1 MRRVVVTGLGFIS
14 SIGNSIGEVAASLRE
29 GRSGIEATDLFYD
42 PSSPIH
48 VAGTV
53 KGFSFPSPDPEDWE
67 YPSAYQ
73 LTRLQI
79 RPMAPNNLYGF
90 CAMEQAI
97 ADAGLKPEEVSNP
110 RTGAMCASAGSQWL
124 TFEILKVMEKEGVNR
139 ISPRAVP
146 ACMPGNLN
154 ANLTACFK
162 LKGAT
167 LGFASACS
175 SSAHAFGHAVDLI
188 RLGRQDRVFVVG
200 AEDLTRYI
208 DFPFAAARALS
219 PQKDPKLASRP
230 FDANRDG
237 FVATGGATVLV
248 LEALETAEARSAA
261 KIYAEAAGWGQSSDG
276 YNVMA
281 PEPNG
286 EGLARAIEE
295 ALRESSLRPEEVDYI
310 NAHATSTP
318 AGDEAE
324 LSAVKKVFP
333 EGARPA
339 ISSTKSLTGHGLCL
353 AGALEA
359 GITCLA
365 LREGFMPVS
374 ANITQLDPA
383 AEGVPVLVQP
393 SDKQPRVAISNSS
406 GFGGSNVCLA
416 LKAFA

>member
-14 SIGNSIGEVAASLRE
+14 SIGNSIGEVVASLRE
-29 GRSGIEATDLFYD
+29 GRSGIEATDLFHD

-53 KGFSFPSPDPEDWE
+53 KGFTFPSSDPEDWE
-67 YPSAYQ
+67 YPSAYR

-79 RPMAPNNLYGF
+79 RPMAPNCLFGF

-97 ADAGLKPEEVSNP
+97 ADAGLKPDEVSHP
-110 RTGAMCASAGSQWL
+110 KTGALCASAGSQWL
-124 TFEILKVMEKEGVNR
+124 TFETLKIMDKEGVGR

-146 ACMPGNLN
+146 ACMAGSLN

-162 LKGAT
+162 IKGAS

-188 RLGRQDRVFVVG
+188 RLGRQDRIFVVG

-219 PQKDPKLASRP
+219 PQKDPRLASRP

-237 FVATGGATVLV
+237 FVPTGGAAVLV
-248 LEALETAEARSAA
+248 LEALETAEARAGA
-261 KIYAEAAGWGQSSDG
+261 KIYAEALGWGQASDG

-286 EGLARAIEE
+286 EGLARALEE
-295 ALRESSLRPEEVDYI
+295 TLRECALRPEEVDYI

-324 LSAVKKVFP
+324 LRAVKKVFP
-333 EGARPA
+333 EGARPS
-339 ISSTKSLTGHGLCL
+339 ISSTKSLTGHGLFL

-359 GITCLA
+359 GIAALA
-365 LREGFMPVS
+365 LHEGFMPVS
-374 ANITQLDPA
+374 ANITQLDPE
-383 AEGVPVLVQP
+383 AEGVPVLVKP
-393 SDKQPRVAISNSS
+393 SDKRPRVALSNSS
-406 GFGGSNVCLA
+406 GFGGSNVCLS
-416 LKAFA
+416 LKSFA